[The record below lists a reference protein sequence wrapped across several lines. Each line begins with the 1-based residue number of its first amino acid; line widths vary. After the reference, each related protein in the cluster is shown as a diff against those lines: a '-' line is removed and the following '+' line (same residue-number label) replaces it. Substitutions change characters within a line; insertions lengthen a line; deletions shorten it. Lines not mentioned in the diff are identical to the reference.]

1 MAVVGEA
8 HIIVRAITTSVKDD
22 IKKGFNGVDDTIK
35 QTGER
40 AKKVFAE
47 DFAKSTAGARV
58 AFSRLVRSGY
68 ILQGAIG
75 TLAGTVG
82 SLVGG
87 LGALIGAAGGAAGSV
102 GAFAGVVAA
111 LPAGLATFK
120 LALGGVG
127 QAVSQAVQANKNYA
141 DSVEKARNELRELQ
155 FDAEAAALGVRR
167 AGLSL
172 EQARENLLAA
182 QQLPPNSRARREAE
196 LAYEEADL
204 AYRRAQEQ
212 AEEAEKA
219 KKRAAKAGGGGTDPF
234 ANLNASQE
242 KFARYLVTLQPLI
255 KDLKA
260 AASGA
265 LLPILQEQI
274 DRLVNGTKGTA
285 TFFEVIRNGIKRTS
299 TGLGSGITK
308 FVDALT
314 SPKNLANLKAVF
326 DGIQPVFETFGKV
339 FGSLFG
345 SFLTITKAAFPAT
358 RKFLTF
364 IETKAKAFENFLD
377 TKAAS
382 GELTAFFT
390 RATKL
395 AGDFGQIF
403 GNIGAFF
410 GDVIKSNFGP
420 NSGGQYMVNVFKQS
434 TLNLRNL
441 RDQMGATKMDDYFY
455 QAAINARAVLGLIGD
470 MGKGLAALGG
480 MSEIQVTF
488 QKLREAGPYVQKW
501 LSEGA
506 KLGPIMA
513 EIVVEIV
520 KFMSVFSESGNVV
533 IFFSVIRNIVKGLA
547 DIMQNQ
553 LVSSIIGVVTQFTAF
568 RLALSTVITLF
579 KFLIGKVVIGG
590 IMAIVTQFKLM
601 VGAMAQAKAGAM
613 TLGTALRTMGPPILI
628 AITAIIMAFI
638 EIAEAAKR
646 AREETMGSLDEL
658 NAKARSTA
666 YDGMDL
672 LRSSF
677 GELNGTITALSI
689 GTEQITTKTGEYGVS
704 LQEIATNSNQFKG
717 ALSLITAAAGRST
730 KGLQQLVASHEE
742 GTEDTELAA
751 LAFQK
756 VGSSL
761 AELARTSL
769 PMATKK
775 FQDMAKAQGLNKE
788 EQMALLLSMPDL
800 RTALMDAS
808 AAANGLTDNQSLLNI
823 AMGVGDGYANAVAT
837 QLHGVGGAAKAAQ
850 DEVNRLKDEI
860 LNFGAVTLDTR
871 AATRAFEDA
880 IDGVEEALK
889 TNGRTLDNTSEAGRA
904 NNAVIDALVKA
915 GTDSANSF
923 YAQTGNAKEFGDSMN
938 ALRDKV
944 KNTAIQFGAT
954 KTEAEKLANQL
965 VGDKYQISIKIKEM
979 TKKEAETA
987 VANAKA
993 TVAEAAKA
1001 GFSIRLTANDIAKI
1015 KAGEIKV
1022 NNPLAGGKR
1031 YGGYINV
1038 FGSGIPRYAPGGPVF
1053 GPGTGT
1059 SDSIPAML
1067 SNGEFVVN
1075 ANATAKNRSL
1085 LEQINSGNQSAAG
1098 GSNVSIV
1105 VNPGPDMDV
1114 KELAAEVSRRLAFTM
1129 RKGASA

>member
-40 AKKVFAE
+40 ARKVFSD
-47 DFAKSTAGARV
+47 DFAKSTAGARA
-58 AFSRLVRSGY
+58 AFSKLVRTGY

-82 SLVGG
+82 SLIGG

-102 GAFAGVVAA
+102 GAFAGVIAA

-265 LLPILQEQI
+265 LLPILQDQI

-285 TFFEVIRNGIKRTS
+285 TFFEVIRDGIKRTS

-314 SPKNLANLKAVF
+314 NPKNLANLKAVF

-358 RKFLTF
+358 RKFLAF
-364 IETKAKAFENFLD
+364 IETKAKTFENFLD

-403 GNIGAFF
+403 GNISSFI
-410 GDVIKSNFGP
+410 GDVIESNFGP
-420 NSGGQYMVNVFKQS
+420 NSGGQYMINVFKQS
-434 TLNLRNL
+434 TLRLRNL
-441 RDQMGATKMDDYFY
+441 REEMGATKMDDYFY
-455 QAAINARAVLGLIGD
+455 QASINARLVLGLIGD
-470 MGKGLAALGG
+470 MAKGLAALGA
-480 MSEIQVTF
+480 MSEVQETF
-488 QKLREAGPYVQKW
+488 TKLREVGPYLQKW
-501 LSEGA
+501 LAEGA

-513 EIVVEIV
+513 DVVLQIT
-520 KFMSVFSESGNVV
+520 KFMSVFSESGNVLTFFSTIRNVFKVMADLMQNELIAGIVGFVTKISAFALAVRTLGTLFAFIFGKV
-533 IFFSVIRNIVKGLA
+533 IFGS
-547 DIMQNQ
+547 
-553 LVSSIIGVVTQFTAF
+553 
-568 RLALSTVITLF
+568 
-579 KFLIGKVVIGG
+579 
-590 IMAIVTQFKLM
+590 IMAIVSQFKAM
-601 VGAMAQAKAGAM
+601 GTAMAAARTGAI
-613 TLGTALRTMGPPILI
+613 TLGAALKTMGPPILI
-628 AITAIIMAFI
+628 VISTIVLALM
-638 EIAEAAKR
+638 EIGAEAQR
-646 AREETMGSLDEL
+646 NREAVLGTLDDV
-658 NAKARSTA
+658 NAAARSTA
-666 YDGMDL
+666 YDGMGVL
-672 LRSSF
+672 KKSF
-677 GELNGTITALSI
+677 GEISGSIEYTRTMAKDGVWNSFAESFDTSKITTDIKTFKTALAVATEATVKAGDAVNTYSKNSGQII
-689 GTEQITTKTGEYGVS
+689 GIGENTIETVQKAFSTLGSGLADVARTDLTLMS
-704 LQEIATNSNQFKG
+704 AKFKDIATTMDLSESEIKLLIKNTPELKT
-717 ALSLITAAAGRST
+717 ALTEAAG
-730 KGLQQLVASHEE
+730 
-742 GTEDTELAA
+742 
-751 LAFQK
+751 
-756 VGSSL
+756 
-761 AELARTSL
+761 
-769 PMATKK
+769 
-775 FQDMAKAQGLNKE
+775 
-788 EQMALLLSMPDL
+788 
-800 RTALMDAS
+800 
-808 AAANGLTDNQSLLNI
+808 AANLLVNDQTLANI
-823 AMGVGDGYANAVAT
+823 AMGRGADAADAVAT
-837 QLHGVGGAAKAAQ
+837 QLYGVDGAAKAAAERV
-850 DEVNRLKDEI
+850 DL
-860 LNFGAVTLDTR
+860 LNDKIFGFGAVTLDVR
-871 AATRAFEDA
+871 AANRAFEAAVDDLSTA
-880 IDGVEEALK
+880 IS
-889 TNGRTLDNTSEAGRA
+889 TNGKTLDVSTEAGR
-904 NNAVIDALVKA
+904 NNSAALDTLVKS
-915 GTDSANSF
+915 GTDYINSVFEQNNNTEEANKSL
-923 YAQTGNAKEFGDSMN
+923 AD
-938 ALRDKV
+938 LRDRVAEAAQKMGLG
-944 KNTAIQFGAT
+944 KTA
-954 KTEAEKLANQL
+954 AEKLAASL
-965 VGDKYQISIKIKEM
+965 VGSKFDVQMVVKPLTPEEANAAVSKIKSQLS
-979 TKKEAETA
+979 A
-987 VANAKA
+987 
-993 TVAEAAKA
+993 AAKA
-1001 GFSIRLTANDIAKI
+1001 GFSIALTPADIAAIQSGK
-1015 KAGEIKV
+1015 IKV
-1022 NNPLAGGKR
+1022 NKR
-1031 YGGYINV
+1031 YGGYINAFSAGV
-1038 FGSGIPRYAPGGPVF
+1038 PRFAPGGPVF